1 MVANNLLLSPCF
13 WWDPKNGVGSLG
25 SGDPQPF
32 NFISFYDSLQV
43 GENMI
48 ISFLL
53 WDLSHWAYEI

>member
-13 WWDPKNGVGSLG
+13 WWKNGVVSLG
-25 SGDPQPF
+25 SEDPQPL
-32 NFISFYDSLQV
+32 NFILFYDSLQV

-53 WDLSHWAYEI
+53 GDLSHWAYEI